1 MLTGHEE
8 AKENFKYLSKHGL
21 RQVAMQYIDNDKDI
35 TELVNL
41 VPENALTG
49 FHLRDIL
56 AFKTNFATILAK
68 LFETVL
74 FNMRFGQKLYHLQSY
89 KASDENND

>member
-1 MLTGHEE
+1 MLSGHDE

-21 RQVAMQYIDNDKDI
+21 RQIAMQYLEKEKDI
-35 TELVNL
+35 TELVDS

-56 AFKTNFATILAK
+56 AFKTNFTTIRTKILD
-68 LFETVL
+68 TVL
-74 FNMRFGQKLYHLQSY
+74 FNMRFSQKLYHVKS
-89 KASDENND
+89 